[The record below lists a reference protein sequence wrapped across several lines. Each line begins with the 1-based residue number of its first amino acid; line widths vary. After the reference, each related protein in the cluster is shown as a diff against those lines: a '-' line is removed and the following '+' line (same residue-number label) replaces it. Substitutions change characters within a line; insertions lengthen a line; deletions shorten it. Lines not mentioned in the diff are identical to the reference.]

1 MSTYYNIY
9 AINGRTGRITARTGA
24 PDYDTAIH
32 YACGLSIGAKAFQK
46 SAFTAIYEAGGKLV
60 HTCDYFSDYKPVSG
74 TEAGLME
81 AANRIPT
88 L

>member
-1 MSTYYNIY
+1 MATYYNIY

-32 YACGLSIGAKAFQK
+32 YACGLSIGARAFQK

-60 HTCDYFSDYKPVSG
+60 YTCDYSSGCTPLHG

-81 AANRIPT
+81 ATNRPNH
-88 L
+88 

>member
-1 MSTYYNIY
+1 MTTYYNIY
-9 AINGRTGRITARTGA
+9 AVNGRTGKIIALTGA
-24 PDYDTAIH
+24 PDYTTALH
-32 YACGLSIGAKAFQK
+32 YACGLSIGARAFQK

-81 AANRIPT
+81 AANQPNQ
-88 L
+88 

>member
-1 MSTYYNIY
+1 MQSM
-9 AINGRTGRITARTGA
+9 AALAGLQPVPEHRTTTQLYI
-24 PDYDTAIH
+24 I
-32 YACGLSIGAKAFQK
+32 SIGARAFQK

-81 AANRIPT
+81 AANRPNQ
-88 L
+88 